1 MTAIDSSGT
10 YLVES
15 SRGGGGVGWG
25 EMGHSVAWGTWM
37 ARNGIGWGRLGWR
50 VERRQQRYEV
60 IGSRVRS
67 VSSQRFERSGVRGVT
82 VTTMM

>member
-1 MTAIDSSGT
+1 
-10 YLVES
+10 
-15 SRGGGGVGWG
+15 
-25 EMGHSVAWGTWM
+25 MGYSVPWGTWM
-37 ARNGIGWGRLGWR
+37 ARNGIGWGRMGWR

-67 VSSQRFERSGVRGVT
+67 VSGQRFERSGVRGVT